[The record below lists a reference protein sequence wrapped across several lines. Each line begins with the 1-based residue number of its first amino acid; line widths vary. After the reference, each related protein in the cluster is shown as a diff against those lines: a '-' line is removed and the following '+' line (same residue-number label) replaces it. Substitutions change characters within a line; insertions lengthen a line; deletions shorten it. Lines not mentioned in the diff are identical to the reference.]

1 MVEYHAGTER
11 VEHIQIIINPMQE
24 ADNVI
29 PTLEQLLSTTRVG
42 LIKTARNVGIYLPCV
57 FHVRSGPNQS
67 YSPEYDWERLSPY
80 STRKVKVRTLD

>member
-42 LIKTARNVGIYLPCV
+42 LIKN
-57 FHVRSGPNQS
+57 FQ
-67 YSPEYDWERLSPY
+67 EY
-80 STRKVKVRTLD
+80 